1 MNLPIDSFIG
11 SSFISKNLCDD
22 ILAWIDTV
30 DGSERDDNIVQ
41 GKQYSLNKNPDLFNR
56 YHEELAKSISK
67 YMDKYPEVSLIDF
80 NGGDEETFVQS
91 YEPGQSYSQEHCERQ
106 KLAQAKRMGVF
117 MTYLTDA
124 EKGGTSFKYQKVTT
138 PCKKGLTLLFPSDWT
153 HTHKGEKSNQY
164 KAIVTGWL
172 NLQ

>member
-56 YHEELAKSISK
+56 YHEELSYCISK

-124 EKGGTSFKYQKVTT
+124 EEG
-138 PCKKGLTLLFPSDWT
+138 
-153 HTHKGEKSNQY
+153 
-164 KAIVTGWL
+164 
-172 NLQ
+172 

>member
-11 SSFISKNLCDD
+11 SSFISKTLCDD

-30 DGSERDDNIVQ
+30 DGLERNDNIVQ

-56 YHEELAKSISK
+56 YHEELAKSISN

-106 KLAQAKRMGVF
+106 KLAQAK
-117 MTYLTDA
+117 
-124 EKGGTSFKYQKVTT
+124 
-138 PCKKGLTLLFPSDWT
+138 
-153 HTHKGEKSNQY
+153 
-164 KAIVTGWL
+164 
-172 NLQ
+172 

>member
-1 MNLPIDSFIG
+1 
-11 SSFISKNLCDD
+11 
-22 ILAWIDTV
+22 
-30 DGSERDDNIVQ
+30 
-41 GKQYSLNKNPDLFNR
+41 
-56 YHEELAKSISK
+56 
-67 YMDKYPEVSLIDF
+67 LIDF

-124 EKGGTSFKYQKVTT
+124 EKGGTSFKYQKITT